1 MGTVRFEAYALLL
14 QGTDLLPFLDGI
26 STNHVDGS
34 CTTVFTHRTAKIID
48 VCEVLDLGE
57 RVVLVGH
64 APQKTALLEH
74 LLERI
79 LGRNISVSDIS
90 PLNHIYIGT
99 EHEDVPEG
107 TTVHPSFFGTMYIVP
122 AKVPFQPSW
131 TLEEWNEHRIEHLL
145 PFHGHEV
152 MPHHHPLACGLEPL
166 VHPAKGCYIGQEVL
180 TRMRSRGKQGHMLV
194 RKPNPVDGAT
204 TVGHKE
210 SLCIVRT
217 Q

>member
-1 MGTVRFEAYALLL
+1 MGTVRFDAYALLL
-14 QGTDLLPFLDGI
+14 QGDELLPFLDGL

-34 CTTVFTHRTAKIID
+34 CTTVFTLRTAKIID

-90 PLNHIYIGT
+90 LLNHVYIGT
-99 EHEDVPEG
+99 EGEDVPEG

-122 AKVPFQPSW
+122 AKMTFQPSW
-131 TLEEWNEHRIEHLL
+131 TLEQWNEHR
-145 PFHGHEV
+145 V
-152 MPHHHPLACGLEPL
+152 
-166 VHPAKGCYIGQEVL
+166 Q
-180 TRMRSRGKQGHMLV
+180 
-194 RKPNPVDGAT
+194 
-204 TVGHKE
+204 
-210 SLCIVRT
+210 
-217 Q
+217 